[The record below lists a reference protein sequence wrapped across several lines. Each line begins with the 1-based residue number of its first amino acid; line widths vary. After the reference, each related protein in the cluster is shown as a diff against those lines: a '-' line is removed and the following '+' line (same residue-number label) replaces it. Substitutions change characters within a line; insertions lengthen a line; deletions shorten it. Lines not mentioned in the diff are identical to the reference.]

1 MNRFEKKLLS
11 ISLVS
16 MFFFGS
22 IDAWRSIVTPMIQE
36 DLALDYL
43 QLSTA
48 FSLSSF
54 GYLAGSFIGG
64 FTVDKTGLK
73 RVTVIGG
80 FMIAAGLL
88 IYMSVENLAL
98 FMAGFLIS
106 GIGGGIFEVGI
117 NGAVP
122 AVSKSVEDQARYFNW
137 LHGFYGIGATVVPLF
152 GVWILPH
159 FHDWRS
165 GFWFVLAVLALVLVY
180 VAKLRYEGAAT
191 VRKKAGDRRFAPASK
206 WKPSLMLYGLLAAVM
221 MYVMAEVGFAA
232 WLPTYL
238 VRVKNLTISEG
249 AFYLSGFYLIFTV
262 GRLTGH
268 WWINRLGQTW
278 AVLISS
284 FVAIAAL
291 AIAVWGNEATLF
303 FFIVAGIGFS
313 AVFPTIAAVA
323 CHLFADHA
331 GKVLGLLFAASGIGA
346 LLANVLI
353 GAVAAMYG
361 LKQGFFL
368 IFLFLGCVI
377 LCMIMVMRSESKR
390 LAAFSEERLDS
401 GI

>member
-1 MNRFEKKLLS
+1 VNRFEKKLLS

-36 DLALDYL
+36 DMALDYL

-80 FMIAAGLL
+80 ILIAAGLML
-88 IYMSVENLAL
+88 YMSVDHLAL

-106 GIGGGIFEVGI
+106 GMGGGIFEVGI
-117 NGAVP
+117 NGVVP
-122 AVSKSVEDQARYFNW
+122 AVSKSAEDQARYFNW

-159 FHDWRS
+159 FDDWRS
-165 GFWFVLAVLALVLVY
+165 GFWFVLTVLALVLMY

-191 VRKKAGDRRFAPASK
+191 VRKKADDHRFDPVAK
-206 WKPSLMLYGLLAAVM
+206 WKPSLMLYGLLIAVM

-249 AFYLSGFYLIFTV
+249 AFYLSGFYLIFTA

-303 FFIVAGIGFS
+303 FFIVAGIGFA
-313 AVFPTIAAVA
+313 AVFPTIAAIA
-323 CHLFADHA
+323 CHLFAGHA

-353 GAVAAMYG
+353 GAVAATYG

-390 LAAFSEERLDS
+390 LAACPEESLDS